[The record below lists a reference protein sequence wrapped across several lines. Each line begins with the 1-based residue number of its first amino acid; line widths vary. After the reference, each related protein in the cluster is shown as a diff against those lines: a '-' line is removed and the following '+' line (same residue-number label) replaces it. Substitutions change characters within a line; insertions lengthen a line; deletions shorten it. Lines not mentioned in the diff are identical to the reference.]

1 MVVPVKNTITITGT
15 VPTGGFMHGG
25 KALLKVF
32 ERAGVDYL
40 FCSPGTEWPPVWE
53 ALAESQER
61 GVEGPR
67 YINCRHEAAAVA
79 MASGYTKVTGKPQAV
94 LLHATA
100 GPLNAAM
107 VLRAAYQERVPMV
120 ICCGETSAFGEE
132 SRLPDPG
139 NQWIHDLTDI
149 GGPAELLRR
158 CVKWSDRVTSPTI
171 LVQSLERAMQIAV
184 EPPAG
189 PVLLGVPFEC
199 MLDEVSLPEDHR
211 ANRVARALAVDET
224 AIEEAAGALLRAHRP
239 VLVTEH
245 VGRDA
250 SVVTL
255 LVELCESLAIPVME
269 SFRPAFLNFPRTH
282 PLYLPYDPRRIESA
296 DLVLVADAVSPWYP
310 ASKGP
315 KADAKVVF
323 LGDEYPYSRLPFW
336 GYKVD
341 LALIAPPAATLPRL
355 LSRVK
360 ASEGFVGNRA
370 SYEQR
375 SRAIREEHDQRFAAL
390 ERDAAEHQSDIPV
403 DPRWLCRAL
412 NESIPPDAVIVE
424 ETTVHRT
431 LIQNMIRR
439 AQPMSYIARVTGG
452 LGVSLGYALGAKLA
466 LKKRPVF
473 VLVGDG
479 GFHYNPVP
487 SCLGLAQEYGLPI
500 VVVVFNNQRY
510 LSMERGLLRYYPEGS
525 AKKSGVHFGGP
536 ISPSPDYRLYA
547 EIYGGYGA
555 KVTDPKDIQP
565 AIAKALEHS
574 AAGRLA
580 VIDVVL
586 SDYQPRQ

>member
-1 MVVPVKNTITITGT
+1 
-15 VPTGGFMHGG
+15 MHGG
-25 KALLKVF
+25 KALVKVF
-32 ERAGVDYL
+32 ERAGIDYI

-53 ALAESQER
+53 ALAGLKER
-61 GVEGPR
+61 GVDRPK
-67 YINCRHEAAAVA
+67 YINCRHEALAVA
-79 MASGYTKVTGKPQAV
+79 MASGYTKVTGRPQAV

-107 VLRAAYQERVPMV
+107 FLRAAYQERVPMV
-120 ICCGETSAFGEE
+120 ICCGETAGFGEE

-158 CVKWSDRVTSPTI
+158 CVKWSDRVTSSTI

-199 MLDEVSLPEDHR
+199 MLDEVSLPEDNR
-211 ANRVARALAVDET
+211 PNRVARPFAIDEPAIQEAV
-224 AIEEAAGALLRAHRP
+224 GMLLRAQRP

-250 SVVTL
+250 SVVGP

-269 SFRPAFLNFPRTH
+269 SFRPAFLNFPRSH

-296 DLVLVADAVSPWYP
+296 DLVLIADAVTPWYP
-310 ASKGP
+310 VSKGP
-315 KADAKVVF
+315 KADVKVVF

-341 LALIAPPAATLPRL
+341 LALIAPPAATLARL
-355 LSRVK
+355 LSCIK
-360 ASEGFVGNRA
+360 ASEGFVGNRPA
-370 SYEQR
+370 YEER
-375 SRAIREEHDQRFAAL
+375 SRRIREEHDKQVAAMQREAV
-390 ERDAAEHQSDIPV
+390 EHKNDAPV
-403 DPRWLCRAL
+403 DPRWLCQAL
-412 NESIPPDAVIVE
+412 NESIPANAVIVE

-431 LIQNMIRR
+431 LIQNMIPRTE
-439 AQPMSYIARVTGG
+439 PMSYIARVTGG

-466 LKKRPVF
+466 MKERPVF
-473 VLVGDG
+473 VLIGDG

-487 SCLGLAQEYGLPI
+487 SCLGLAQEYELPI
-500 VVVVFNNQRY
+500 IVVVFNNQRY
-510 LSMERGLLRYYPEGS
+510 LSMERGLLKYYPDGV
-525 AKKSGVHFGGP
+525 AKKTGVHFGGP
-536 ISPSPDYRLYA
+536 ILPNPDYRLYA
-547 EIYGGYGA
+547 DIYGGYGVR
-555 KVTDPKDIQP
+555 VTNPKDIQP
-565 AIAKALEHS
+565 AIAQALEH
-574 AAGRLA
+574 AARGRLA
-580 VIDVVL
+580 LVDVVL
-586 SDYQPRQ
+586 SDYIPR

>member
-1 MVVPVKNTITITGT
+1 M
-15 VPTGGFMHGG
+15 
-25 KALLKVF
+25 
-32 ERAGVDYL
+32 
-40 FCSPGTEWPPVWE
+40 WE
-53 ALAESQER
+53 ALAEAEER
-61 GVEGPR
+61 GDNRPR
-67 YINCRHEAAAVA
+67 YINCRHEALAVA
-79 MASGYTKVTGKPQAV
+79 MASGYTKVTGRPQAV

-107 VLRAAYQERVPMV
+107 YLRAAYQERVPMV
-120 ICCGETSAFGEE
+120 VCCGETAAFGEE

-158 CVKWSDRVTSPTI
+158 CVKWSERVTSSTI
-171 LVQSLERAMQIAV
+171 LVSSVERAMQIAL

-199 MLDEVSLPEDHR
+199 LLDEVSLPEDNR
-211 ANRVARALAVDET
+211 PNRVARAIAVDEA
-224 AIEEAAGALLRAHRP
+224 AIQEAVDLLLRARSP

-250 SVVTL
+250 SAVNP

-269 SFRPAFLNFPRTH
+269 SFRPAFLNFPRNH

-310 ASKGP
+310 ISKGP
-315 KADAKVVF
+315 KAGAKVVF

-336 GYKVD
+336 GYKAD
-341 LALIAPPAATLPRL
+341 LALIAPPAATLARL
-355 LSRVK
+355 LGRVK
-360 ASEGFVGNRA
+360 ASEAFAGNRPA
-370 SYEQR
+370 YEER
-375 SRAIREEHDQRFAAL
+375 SRRIREEHDKQMTTL
-390 ERDAAEHQSDIPV
+390 ERDAVEHKNDIPV
-403 DPRWLCRAL
+403 DPRWLCQAL
-412 NESIPPDAVIVE
+412 NESIPPNGVIVE

-431 LIQNMIRR
+431 LIQNMIPRT
-439 AQPMSYIARVTGG
+439 QPMSYIARVTGG

-466 LKKRPVF
+466 LKDRPVF
-473 VLVGDG
+473 VLIGDG

-487 SCLGLAQEYGLPI
+487 SCLGLAQEYSLPI
-500 VVVVFNNQRY
+500 IVVVFNNQRY
-510 LSMERGLLRYYPEGS
+510 LSMERGLLRYYPDGA

-536 ISPSPDYRLYA
+536 ILPNPDYRLYA
-547 EIYGGYGA
+547 DIYGGYGVR
-555 KVTDPKDIQP
+555 VTDPKDIQP
-565 AIAKALEHS
+565 AVARALEHG

-586 SDYQPRQ
+586 SDFSPR

>member
-1 MVVPVKNTITITGT
+1 
-15 VPTGGFMHGG
+15 MHGG
-25 KALLKVF
+25 QALVKVF
-32 ERAGVDYL
+32 ERAGIDYI

-53 ALAESQER
+53 ALAGLKER
-61 GVEGPR
+61 GVDRPK
-67 YINCRHEAAAVA
+67 YVNCRHEALAVA
-79 MASGYTKVTGKPQAV
+79 MASGYTKVTGRPQAV

-107 VLRAAYQERVPMV
+107 FLRAAYQERVPMV
-120 ICCGETSAFGEE
+120 ICCGETAGFGEE

-158 CVKWSDRVTSPTI
+158 CVKWSDRVTSSTI

-199 MLDEVSLPEDHR
+199 MLDEVSLPEDNR
-211 ANRVARALAVDET
+211 PNRVARPFAIDEPAIQEAVDM
-224 AIEEAAGALLRAHRP
+224 LLRAQRP

-250 SVVTL
+250 SVVGP

-269 SFRPAFLNFPRTH
+269 SFRPAFLNFPRSH

-296 DLVLVADAVSPWYP
+296 DLVLIADAVTPWYP
-310 ASKGP
+310 VSKGP
-315 KADAKVVF
+315 KADVKVVF

-341 LALIAPPAATLPRL
+341 LALIAPPAATLARL
-355 LSRVK
+355 LSCIK
-360 ASEGFVGNRA
+360 ASEGFVGNRPA
-370 SYEQR
+370 YEER
-375 SRAIREEHDQRFAAL
+375 SRRIREEHDKQVAAMQREAV
-390 ERDAAEHQSDIPV
+390 EHKSDAPV
-403 DPRWLCRAL
+403 DPRWLCQAL
-412 NESIPPDAVIVE
+412 SESIPANAVIVE

-431 LIQNMIRR
+431 LIQNMIPRTE
-439 AQPMSYIARVTGG
+439 PMSYIARVTGG

-466 LKKRPVF
+466 MKERPVF
-473 VLVGDG
+473 VLIGDG

-487 SCLGLAQEYGLPI
+487 SCLGLAQEYELPI
-500 VVVVFNNQRY
+500 IVVVFNNQRY
-510 LSMERGLLRYYPEGS
+510 LSMERGLLRYYPDGV
-525 AKKSGVHFGGP
+525 AKKTGVHFGGP
-536 ISPSPDYRLYA
+536 ILPNPDYRLYA
-547 EIYGGYGA
+547 DIYGGYGVR
-555 KVTDPKDIQP
+555 VTDPKDIQP
-565 AIAKALEHS
+565 AIEQALEH
-574 AAGRLA
+574 AARGRLA
-580 VIDVVL
+580 LVDVVL
-586 SDYQPRQ
+586 SDYIPR

>member
-1 MVVPVKNTITITGT
+1 ALVKI
-15 VPTGGFMHGG
+15 
-25 KALLKVF
+25 F
-32 ERAGVDYL
+32 ERAGVDYI
-40 FCSPGTEWPPVWE
+40 FSSPGTEWPPVWE
-53 ALAESQER
+53 ALAEAEER
-61 GVEGPR
+61 GDNRPR
-67 YINCRHEAAAVA
+67 YINCRHEALAVA
-79 MASGYTKVTGKPQAV
+79 MASGYTKVTGRPQAV

-107 VLRAAYQERVPMV
+107 YLRAAYQERVPMV
-120 ICCGETSAFGEE
+120 VCCGETAAFGEE

-139 NQWIHDLTDI
+139 NQWLHDLTDI

-158 CVKWSDRVTSPTI
+158 CVKWSERVTSSTI
-171 LVQSLERAMQIAV
+171 LVSSVERAMQIAL

-199 MLDEVSLPEDHR
+199 LLDEVSLPEDNR
-211 ANRVARALAVDET
+211 PNRVARAIAVDEA
-224 AIEEAAGALLRAHRP
+224 AIQETVDLLLRAQSP

-250 SVVTL
+250 SAVNP

-269 SFRPAFLNFPRTH
+269 SFRPAFLNFPRNH

-310 ASKGP
+310 IRKGP
-315 KADAKVVF
+315 KADAKVIF

-336 GYKVD
+336 GYKAD
-341 LALIAPPAATLPRL
+341 LALIAPPAATLARL
-355 LSRVK
+355 LGRVK
-360 ASEGFVGNRA
+360 ASEAFAGNRPA
-370 SYEQR
+370 YEER
-375 SRAIREEHDQRFAAL
+375 SRRIREEHDKQMTTL
-390 ERDAAEHQSDIPV
+390 ERDAVEHKNDIPV
-403 DPRWLCRAL
+403 DPRWLCQAL
-412 NESIPPDAVIVE
+412 NESIPPNGVIVE

-431 LIQNMIRR
+431 LIQNMIPRT
-439 AQPMSYIARVTGG
+439 QPMSYIARVTGG

-466 LKKRPVF
+466 LKDRPVF
-473 VLVGDG
+473 VLIGDG

-487 SCLGLAQEYGLPI
+487 SCLGLAQEYSLPI
-500 VVVVFNNQRY
+500 IVVVFNNQRY
-510 LSMERGLLRYYPEGS
+510 LSMERGLLRYYPDGA

-536 ISPSPDYRLYA
+536 ILPNPDYRLYA
-547 EIYGGYGA
+547 DIYGGYGVR
-555 KVTDPKDIQP
+555 VTDPKDIQP
-565 AIAKALEHS
+565 AVARALEHG

-586 SDYQPRQ
+586 SDFSPR

>member
-1 MVVPVKNTITITGT
+1 
-15 VPTGGFMHGG
+15 MHGG
-25 KALLKVF
+25 KALVKIF
-32 ERAGVDYL
+32 ERAGVDYI
-40 FCSPGTEWPPVWE
+40 FSSPGTEWPPVWE
-53 ALAESQER
+53 ALAEAQER
-61 GVEGPR
+61 GDSRIGFL
-67 YINCRHEAAAVA
+67 NCRHEALAVA
-79 MASGYTKVTGKPQAV
+79 MASSYTKVTGKPQAV

-107 VLRAAYQERVPMV
+107 YLRAAYQERVPMV
-120 ICCGETSAFGEE
+120 ICCGESSAFGEE

-139 NQWIHDLTDI
+139 NQWVHDLTDI

-158 CVKWSDRVTSPTI
+158 CVKWSERVTASSI
-171 LVQSLERAMQIAV
+171 LIPSVERAIEIAV

-199 MLDEVSLPEDHR
+199 MLDEVSLPEDSR
-211 ANRVARALAVDET
+211 PNRVARAFAVEDKAIQEAVDC
-224 AIEEAAGALLRAHRP
+224 LLRAQRP

-250 SVVTL
+250 SVVSL

-282 PLYLPYDPRRIESA
+282 PLYLPYDPRRVESA

-310 ASKGP
+310 LNKGP
-315 KADAKVVF
+315 KADAKVIF

-341 LALIAPPAATLPRL
+341 LAMVAPPAATLGRL

-360 ASEGFVGNRA
+360 ASEAFVGNRA
-370 SYEQR
+370 QYEQR
-375 SRAIREEHDQRFAAL
+375 FRAIREEHDKQAAAMQRDAL
-390 ERDAAEHQSDIPV
+390 EHKNDIPV
-403 DPRWLCRAL
+403 DPRWLCQAL
-412 NESIPPDAVIVE
+412 NDSIPPNGVIVE

-431 LIQNMIRR
+431 LIQNMIPRTE
-439 AQPMSYIARVTGG
+439 PMSYLARVTGG

-466 LKKRPVF
+466 MKERPVF
-473 VLVGDG
+473 VLIGDG

-487 SCLGLAQEYGLPI
+487 SCLGLAQEYNLPI
-500 VVVVFNNQRY
+500 IVVVFNNQRY
-510 LSMERGLLRYYPEGS
+510 LSMERGLLKYYPDGV
-525 AKKSGVHFGGP
+525 AKKTGVHFGGP
-536 ISPSPDYRLYA
+536 ILPNPDYRLYA
-547 EIYGGYGA
+547 EIYGGYGVR
-555 KVTDPKDIQP
+555 VTDPKNLQT
-565 AIAKALEHS
+565 AVAKALEHS
-574 AAGRLA
+574 AAGRLS

>member
-1 MVVPVKNTITITGT
+1 
-15 VPTGGFMHGG
+15 MHGG
-25 KALLKVF
+25 KALVKIF
-32 ERAGVDYL
+32 ERAGVDYI
-40 FCSPGTEWPPVWE
+40 FSSPGTEWPPVWE
-53 ALAESQER
+53 ALAEAEER
-61 GVEGPR
+61 GDNRPR
-67 YINCRHEAAAVA
+67 YINCRHEALAVA
-79 MASGYTKVTGKPQAV
+79 MASGYTKVTGRPQAV

-107 VLRAAYQERVPMV
+107 YLRAAYQERVPMV
-120 ICCGETSAFGEE
+120 VCCGETAAFGEE

-158 CVKWSDRVTSPTI
+158 CVKWSERVTSSTI
-171 LVQSLERAMQIAV
+171 LVSSVERAMQIAL

-199 MLDEVSLPEDHR
+199 LLDEVSLPEDNR
-211 ANRVARALAVDET
+211 PNRVARAIAVDEA
-224 AIEEAAGALLRAHRP
+224 AIQEAVDLLLRARSP

-250 SVVTL
+250 SAVNP

-269 SFRPAFLNFPRTH
+269 SFRPAFLNFPRNH

-310 ASKGP
+310 ISKGP
-315 KADAKVVF
+315 KAGAKVVF

-336 GYKVD
+336 GYKAD
-341 LALIAPPAATLPRL
+341 LALIAPPAATLARL
-355 LSRVK
+355 LGRVK
-360 ASEGFVGNRA
+360 ASEAFAGNRPA
-370 SYEQR
+370 YEER
-375 SRAIREEHDQRFAAL
+375 SRRIREEHDKQMTTL
-390 ERDAAEHQSDIPV
+390 ERDAVEHKNDIPV
-403 DPRWLCRAL
+403 DPRWLCQAL
-412 NESIPPDAVIVE
+412 NESIPPNGVIVE

-431 LIQNMIRR
+431 LIQNMIPRT
-439 AQPMSYIARVTGG
+439 QPMSYIARVTGG

-466 LKKRPVF
+466 LKDRPVF
-473 VLVGDG
+473 VLIGDG

-487 SCLGLAQEYGLPI
+487 SCLGLAQEYSLPI
-500 VVVVFNNQRY
+500 IVVVFNNQRY
-510 LSMERGLLRYYPEGS
+510 LSMERGLLRYYPDGA
-525 AKKSGVHFGGP
+525 AKKSGVHFGSP
-536 ISPSPDYRLYA
+536 ILPNPDYRLYA
-547 EIYGGYGA
+547 DIYGGYGVR
-555 KVTDPKDIQP
+555 VTDPKDIQP
-565 AIAKALEHS
+565 AVARALEHG

-586 SDYQPRQ
+586 SDFSPR

>member
-1 MVVPVKNTITITGT
+1 
-15 VPTGGFMHGG
+15 MHGG
-25 KALLKVF
+25 KALVKIF
-32 ERAGVDYL
+32 ERAGVDYI
-40 FCSPGTEWPPVWE
+40 FSSPGTEWPPVWE
-53 ALAESQER
+53 ALAEAEER
-61 GVEGPR
+61 GDSRPR
-67 YINCRHEAAAVA
+67 YINCRHEALAVA
-79 MASGYTKVTGKPQAV
+79 MASGYTKVTGRPQAV

-107 VLRAAYQERVPMV
+107 YLRAAYQERVPMV
-120 ICCGETSAFGEE
+120 VCCGETAAFGEE

-158 CVKWSDRVTSPTI
+158 CVKWSERVTSSTI
-171 LVQSLERAMQIAV
+171 LVSSVGRAMQIAL

-199 MLDEVSLPEDHR
+199 LLDEVSLPEDNR
-211 ANRVARALAVDET
+211 PNRVARAIAVDEA
-224 AIEEAAGALLRAHRP
+224 AIQEAVDLLLRAQSP

-250 SVVTL
+250 SAVNP

-269 SFRPAFLNFPRTH
+269 SFRPAFLNFPRNH

-310 ASKGP
+310 IRKGP
-315 KADAKVVF
+315 KAGAKVVF

-336 GYKVD
+336 GYKAD
-341 LALIAPPAATLPRL
+341 LALIAPPAATLARL
-355 LSRVK
+355 LGRVK
-360 ASEGFVGNRA
+360 ASEGFAGNRPA
-370 SYEQR
+370 YEER
-375 SRAIREEHDQRFAAL
+375 SRRIREEHDKQMTTL
-390 ERDAAEHQSDIPV
+390 QRDAVEHKNDIPV
-403 DPRWLCRAL
+403 DPRWLCQAL
-412 NESIPPDAVIVE
+412 NESIPPNGVIVE

-431 LIQNMIRR
+431 LIQNMIPRT
-439 AQPMSYIARVTGG
+439 QPMSYIARVTGG

-466 LKKRPVF
+466 LKDRPVF
-473 VLVGDG
+473 VLIGDG

-487 SCLGLAQEYGLPI
+487 SCLGLAQEYSLPI
-500 VVVVFNNQRY
+500 IVVVFNNQRY
-510 LSMERGLLRYYPEGS
+510 LSMERGLLRYYPDGA
-525 AKKSGVHFGGP
+525 AKKTGVHFGGP
-536 ISPSPDYRLYA
+536 ILPNPDYRLYA
-547 EIYGGYGA
+547 DIYGGYGVR
-555 KVTDPKDIQP
+555 VTDPKDIQS
-565 AIAKALEHS
+565 AVARALEHG

-586 SDYQPRQ
+586 SDFSPR

>member
-1 MVVPVKNTITITGT
+1 
-15 VPTGGFMHGG
+15 MHGG
-25 KALLKVF
+25 KALVKVF
-32 ERAGVDYL
+32 ERAGIDYI

-53 ALAESQER
+53 ALAGLKER
-61 GVEGPR
+61 GVDRPK
-67 YINCRHEAAAVA
+67 YINCRHEALAVA
-79 MASGYTKVTGKPQAV
+79 MASGYTKVTGRPQAV

-107 VLRAAYQERVPMV
+107 FLRAAYQERVPMV
-120 ICCGETSAFGEE
+120 ICCGETAGFGEE

-158 CVKWSDRVTSPTI
+158 CVKWSDRVTSSTI

-199 MLDEVSLPEDHR
+199 MLDEVSLPEDNR
-211 ANRVARALAVDET
+211 PNRVARPFAIDEPAIQEAV
-224 AIEEAAGALLRAHRP
+224 GMLLRAQRP

-250 SVVTL
+250 SVVGP

-269 SFRPAFLNFPRTH
+269 SFRPAFLNFPRSH

-296 DLVLVADAVSPWYP
+296 DLVLIADAVTPWYP
-310 ASKGP
+310 VSKGP
-315 KADAKVVF
+315 KADVKVVF

-341 LALIAPPAATLPRL
+341 LALIAPPAATLARL
-355 LSRVK
+355 LSCIK
-360 ASEGFVGNRA
+360 ASEGFVGNRPA
-370 SYEQR
+370 YEER
-375 SRAIREEHDQRFAAL
+375 SRRIREEHDKQVAAMQREAV
-390 ERDAAEHQSDIPV
+390 EHKNDTPV
-403 DPRWLCRAL
+403 DPRWLCQAL
-412 NESIPPDAVIVE
+412 NESIPANAVIVE

-431 LIQNMIRR
+431 LIQNMIPRTE
-439 AQPMSYIARVTGG
+439 PMSYIARVTGG

-466 LKKRPVF
+466 MKERPVF
-473 VLVGDG
+473 VLIGDG

-487 SCLGLAQEYGLPI
+487 SCLGLAQEYELPI
-500 VVVVFNNQRY
+500 IVVVFNNQRY
-510 LSMERGLLRYYPEGS
+510 LSMERGLLKYYPDGVS
-525 AKKSGVHFGGP
+525 KKTGVHFGGP
-536 ISPSPDYRLYA
+536 ILPNPDYRLYA
-547 EIYGGYGA
+547 DIYGGYGVR
-555 KVTDPKDIQP
+555 VTDPKDIQP
-565 AIAKALEHS
+565 AIAQALEHV
-574 AAGRLA
+574 ARGRLA
-580 VIDVVL
+580 LVDVVL
-586 SDYQPRQ
+586 SDYIPR

>member
-1 MVVPVKNTITITGT
+1 
-15 VPTGGFMHGG
+15 MHGG
-25 KALLKVF
+25 KALVKVF
-32 ERAGVDYL
+32 ERAGIDYI

-53 ALAESQER
+53 ALAGLKER
-61 GVEGPR
+61 GVDRPK
-67 YINCRHEAAAVA
+67 YINCRHEALAVA
-79 MASGYTKVTGKPQAV
+79 MASGYTKVTGRPQAV

-107 VLRAAYQERVPMV
+107 FLRAAYQERVPMV
-120 ICCGETSAFGEE
+120 ICCGETAGFGEE

-158 CVKWSDRVTSPTI
+158 CVKWSDRVTSSTI

-199 MLDEVSLPEDHR
+199 MLDEISLPEDNR
-211 ANRVARALAVDET
+211 PNRVARPFAIDEPAIQEAV
-224 AIEEAAGALLRAHRP
+224 GMLLRAQRP

-250 SVVTL
+250 SVVGP

-269 SFRPAFLNFPRTH
+269 SFRPAFLNFPRSH

-296 DLVLVADAVSPWYP
+296 DLVLIADAVTPWYP
-310 ASKGP
+310 VSKGP
-315 KADAKVVF
+315 KADVKVVF

-341 LALIAPPAATLPRL
+341 LALIAPPAATLARL
-355 LSRVK
+355 LSCIK
-360 ASEGFVGNRA
+360 ASEGFVGNRPA
-370 SYEQR
+370 YEER
-375 SRAIREEHDQRFAAL
+375 SRRIREEHDKQVAAMQREAV
-390 ERDAAEHQSDIPV
+390 EHKNDAPV
-403 DPRWLCRAL
+403 DPRWLCQAL
-412 NESIPPDAVIVE
+412 NESIPANAVIVE

-431 LIQNMIRR
+431 LIQNMIPRTE
-439 AQPMSYIARVTGG
+439 PMSYIARVTGG

-466 LKKRPVF
+466 MKERPVF
-473 VLVGDG
+473 VLIGDG

-487 SCLGLAQEYGLPI
+487 SCLGLAQEYELPI
-500 VVVVFNNQRY
+500 IVVVFNNQRY
-510 LSMERGLLRYYPEGS
+510 LSMERGLLKYYPDGVS
-525 AKKSGVHFGGP
+525 KKTGVHFGGP
-536 ISPSPDYRLYA
+536 ILPNPDYRLYA
-547 EIYGGYGA
+547 DIYGGYGVR
-555 KVTDPKDIQP
+555 VTDPKDIQP
-565 AIAKALEHS
+565 AIAQALEHV
-574 AAGRLA
+574 ARGRLA
-580 VIDVVL
+580 LVDVVL
-586 SDYQPRQ
+586 SDYIPR

>member
-1 MVVPVKNTITITGT
+1 
-15 VPTGGFMHGG
+15 MHGG
-25 KALLKVF
+25 KALVKVF
-32 ERAGVDYL
+32 ERAGIDYI

-53 ALAESQER
+53 ALAGLKER
-61 GVEGPR
+61 GVDRPK
-67 YINCRHEAAAVA
+67 YINCRHEALAVA
-79 MASGYTKVTGKPQAV
+79 MASGYTKVTGRPQAV

-107 VLRAAYQERVPMV
+107 FLRAAYQERVPMV
-120 ICCGETSAFGEE
+120 ICCGETAGFGEE

-158 CVKWSDRVTSPTI
+158 CVKWSDRVTSSTI

-199 MLDEVSLPEDHR
+199 MLDEVSLPEDNR
-211 ANRVARALAVDET
+211 PNRVARPFAIDEPAIQEAV
-224 AIEEAAGALLRAHRP
+224 GMLLRAQRP

-250 SVVTL
+250 SVVGP

-269 SFRPAFLNFPRTH
+269 SFRPAFLNFPRNH

-296 DLVLVADAVSPWYP
+296 DLVLIADAVTPWYP
-310 ASKGP
+310 VSKGP
-315 KADAKVVF
+315 KADVKVVF

-341 LALIAPPAATLPRL
+341 LALIAPPAATLARL
-355 LSRVK
+355 LSCIK
-360 ASEGFVGNRA
+360 ASEGFVGNRPA
-370 SYEQR
+370 YEER
-375 SRAIREEHDQRFAAL
+375 SRRIREEHGKQVAAMQREAV
-390 ERDAAEHQSDIPV
+390 EHKNDTPV
-403 DPRWLCRAL
+403 DPRWLCQAL
-412 NESIPPDAVIVE
+412 NESIPANAVIVE

-431 LIQNMIRR
+431 MIQNMIPRTE
-439 AQPMSYIARVTGG
+439 PMSYIARVTGG

-466 LKKRPVF
+466 MKERPVF
-473 VLVGDG
+473 VLIGDG

-487 SCLGLAQEYGLPI
+487 SCLGLAQEYELPI
-500 VVVVFNNQRY
+500 IVVVFNNQRY
-510 LSMERGLLRYYPEGS
+510 LSMERGLLKYYPDGV
-525 AKKSGVHFGGP
+525 AKKTGVHFGGP
-536 ISPSPDYRLYA
+536 ILPNPDYRLYA
-547 EIYGGYGA
+547 DIYGGYGVR
-555 KVTDPKDIQP
+555 VTDPKDIQP
-565 AIAKALEHS
+565 AIAQALEHV
-574 AAGRLA
+574 ARGRLA
-580 VIDVVL
+580 LVDVVL
-586 SDYQPRQ
+586 SDYIPR